1 MNEKKGKE
9 IIIGEKAQKSQ
20 YNNILRELHIIYDIV
35 AYFDRLRLAGQNIEN
50 SRGSQRLNESSIY
63 RNSFRERTEARKE
76 IEFLGQCH
84 LNRQVVHRVQAGA
97 ARNHA
102 RGVTQGT
109 EGETSARIEG
119 VRVTLERNG
128 RSIGG

>member
-20 YNNILRELHIIYDIV
+20 YNNILQALHIIYDIV

-63 RNSFRERTEARKE
+63 RNSFRERT
-76 IEFLGQCH
+76 
-84 LNRQVVHRVQAGA
+84 
-97 ARNHA
+97 
-102 RGVTQGT
+102 
-109 EGETSARIEG
+109 
-119 VRVTLERNG
+119 
-128 RSIGG
+128 